1 MHWLYPQLQNV
12 FHTLANILKRNL
24 DPGPLAALF
33 GITDDEDDPHQTFAE
48 RRMVASASL
57 LARHAVFL
65 KRKDAAPPTLK
76 SVALRHDVP
85 P

>member
-33 GITDDEDDPHQTFAE
+33 GITDEDDPHQTFAE
-48 RRMVASASL
+48 RCMVASASL
-57 LARHAVFL
+57 LARRAVFL
-65 KRKDAAPPTLK
+65 KRKDAARPRL
-76 SVALRHDVP
+76 SQWL
-85 P
+85 